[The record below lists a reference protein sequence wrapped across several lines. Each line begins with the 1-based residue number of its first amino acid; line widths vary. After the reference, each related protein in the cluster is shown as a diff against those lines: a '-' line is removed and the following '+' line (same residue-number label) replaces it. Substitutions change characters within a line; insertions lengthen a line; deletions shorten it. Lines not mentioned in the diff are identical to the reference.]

1 MKVNPL
7 KVNIEL
13 KSAESNGK
21 WYAKKEVSKDK
32 ETTVTFFQR
41 DGKRTLLQKFQ
52 DFKNNVRS
60 GTDRINKYRNELG
73 IPEKTISNLKN
84 KSVNNSITNEEI
96 NTLFRAAHAKLQNDE
111 AFQKSDPLV
120 SRNSKPIEISINSE
134 PILKGKDFKTAT
146 LKFFSSQMNYTNKD
160 YESFKDHIALALD
173 IRANPKFQADGKKID
188 QAIDALKELKNIN
201 LLGYEHKELRN
212 YDERE
217 YAFNEKVDSLIAVL
231 NTALKKTIHDSTAN

>member
-21 WYAKKEVSKDK
+21 WYAKKEVSKYK

-60 GTDRINKYRNELG
+60 GTDRIKKYRNELG
-73 IPEKTISNLKN
+73 ISEKTFSNLKN
-84 KSVNNSITNEEI
+84 KSMSNSITNEEI

-120 SRNSKPIEISINSE
+120 SRSSKEIEVSINNE
-134 PILKGKDFKTAT
+134 PILKGKDFKHTT
-146 LKFFSSQMNYTNKD
+146 LRFFSSKMVNSNKD
-160 YESFKDHIALALD
+160 YKEFKEYITLALD
-173 IRANPKFQADGKKID
+173 IRANPKFPADDRKIGK
-188 QAIDALKELKNIN
+188 AVEALKELK
-201 LLGYEHKELRN
+201 
-212 YDERE
+212 
-217 YAFNEKVDSLIAVL
+217 
-231 NTALKKTIHDSTAN
+231 